1 MKRSRFPRRAK
12 QTPDL
17 ELLVRLSTELAG
29 STSRIEDTF
38 WADRLAKQVHRLLLE
53 KDERTISDALD
64 QLYAGTDQA
73 YDALIDLVESCAE
86 TRSTDTGSG
95 HDVIL
100 IALPILAWSR
110 FQIPSGPIHADHLAS
125 IRVQFQAHLLASD
138 ARLGLADFLFSP
150 DQLPQ
155 SYVDTT
161 ALTEKLARA
170 ALHSRDL
177 KIDIA
182 QMAETVSFLSD
193 TRYLVAA
200 VAGVR
205 GAPLFRWQEGD
216 LGRELAVKRWHE
228 QGSEVLRPL
237 LPACAMDLLPPMA
250 YHSALREADRAS
262 RPYSLVSAISFLQT
276 VMGRPAADFRAVVGG
291 YHDKQLEEFRIGF
304 CLRGRT
310 EVIHGV
316 VWPLLE
322 SEDEGTEAPSLIE
335 AVLRANGVIDV
346 LVLDQRLPIEY
357 CDDCGAPLYPSP
369 DGETVHA
376 EMPDEP
382 SDATPRH
389 LH

>member
-205 GAPLFRWQEGD
+205 GAPLFVGKKAIWG
-216 LGRELAVKRWHE
+216 AN
-228 QGSEVLRPL
+228 LR
-237 LPACAMDLLPPMA
+237 
-250 YHSALREADRAS
+250 
-262 RPYSLVSAISFLQT
+262 
-276 VMGRPAADFRAVVGG
+276 
-291 YHDKQLEEFRIGF
+291 
-304 CLRGRT
+304 
-310 EVIHGV
+310 
-316 VWPLLE
+316 
-322 SEDEGTEAPSLIE
+322 
-335 AVLRANGVIDV
+335 
-346 LVLDQRLPIEY
+346 
-357 CDDCGAPLYPSP
+357 
-369 DGETVHA
+369 
-376 EMPDEP
+376 
-382 SDATPRH
+382 
-389 LH
+389 